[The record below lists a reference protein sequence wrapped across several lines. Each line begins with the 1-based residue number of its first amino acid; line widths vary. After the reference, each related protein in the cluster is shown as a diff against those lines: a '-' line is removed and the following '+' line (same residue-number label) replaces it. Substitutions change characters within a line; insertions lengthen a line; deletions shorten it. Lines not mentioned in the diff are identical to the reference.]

1 MIDGADASIHDRAT
15 SECISRQ
22 VREEEVRSPRGGAPP
37 SSGDI
42 AYGTA
47 LHWRIWLDIGD
58 GWRYLYDEESFSA
71 LRKLG
76 QMYIAIQATDWLS
89 NLRVYVLVKQDE
101 ISWECRTMVSVTSS
115 EEVDSELELYFRI
128 LELERLNGDATPD
141 TPDFDVSTLRTRYS

>member
-1 MIDGADASIHDRAT
+1 M
-15 SECISRQ
+15 
-22 VREEEVRSPRGGAPP
+22 
-37 SSGDI
+37 
-42 AYGTA
+42 
-47 LHWRIWLDIGD
+47 DIGD

-101 ISWECRTMVSVTSS
+101 ISWECRTSISVTSS

-128 LELERLNGDATPD
+128 LRLEQFYPDLADTPPD
-141 TPDFDVSTLRTRYS
+141 NPDFDVSP